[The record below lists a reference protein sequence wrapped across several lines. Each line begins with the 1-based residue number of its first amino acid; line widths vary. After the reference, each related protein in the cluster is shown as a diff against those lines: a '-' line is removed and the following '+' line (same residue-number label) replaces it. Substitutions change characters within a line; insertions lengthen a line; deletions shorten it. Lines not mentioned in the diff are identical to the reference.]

1 MRLGYGSGGVDF
13 QQRVNYERLRAD
25 RLTRLQQVMRE
36 EGLPALLV
44 TKPENIRYA
53 TALRGPVFAAK
64 LRYALVLADGEPVMY
79 EIGDMLDTQ
88 RSHAPWIPE
97 ENWRFSYS
105 QLDGIAGKEATRREG
120 QRFADSIAGEL
131 RDRGLAGERVGFDA
145 LDEPSR
151 AALEEVGHAMVPSQA
166 SVLRARSIKSTDEIA
181 CMQLSIELAN
191 VAFSSV
197 LQSLKPWVTEREVG
211 TAAYTAMLEAGAE
224 NPSGR
229 VRSGPHTYD
238 LYHVG
243 NTDRRI
249 EVGDLVTM
257 NTCSTTFNNYKN
269 CVYRNFVVGRTA
281 TAQERDW
288 NTKCYERVHRVID
301 AIRPGATTADAAQFF
316 PPASDYGYEADQR
329 LIIAELGHGYG
340 MSYEPPV
347 ISRVFSFDFP
357 QVFEPGMVIAVES
370 REGELGKGGVRL
382 EEMVLVTE
390 TGTELL
396 TRFPAD
402 RITEVATVW
411 G

>member
-1 MRLGYGSGGVDF
+1 MRLGYGPGGVDF
-13 QQRVNYERLRAD
+13 QERVNYERLRVD
-25 RLTRLQQVMRE
+25 RLTRLQQVMRG
-36 EGLPALLV
+36 EGLAALIV

-53 TALRGPVFAAK
+53 TSLRGPVFAAK
-64 LRYALVLADGEPVMY
+64 LRYALVLAESDPVMF
-79 EIGDMLDTQ
+79 EIGDMLATQ
-88 RSHAPWIPE
+88 QSHAPWIPD

-120 QRFADSIAGEL
+120 QRFADSIAAEL
-131 RDRGLAGERVGFDA
+131 RDRGLVGESLGFDA

-151 AALEEVGHAMVPSQA
+151 AALEQAGFTMVPSQA
-166 SVLRARSIKSTDEIA
+166 MVLTARSIKTSEEVK

-191 VAFSSV
+191 VAFASV
-197 LQSLKPWVTEREVG
+197 LQSLKPWVTERDVG

-269 CVYRNFVVGRTA
+269 CVYRNFVVGRRA
-281 TAQERDW
+281 TAEERDW
-288 NTKCYERVHRVID
+288 NTRCYERVHRVID

-316 PPASDYGYEADQR
+316 PKASEYGYEADQR

-347 ISRVFSFDFP
+347 ISRVFSFDYP
-357 QVFEPGMVIAVES
+357 QVFEPGMVLAIES

-390 TGTELL
+390 HGTELL

-402 RITEVATVW
+402 QITEVGTVW